1 MKIRSYGLI
10 LTCLLLVLGSVLGY
24 IQVKDPAV
32 KISLLTR
39 TNNQIYDG
47 FFKNKKNDDSYLNKS
62 DSVLIAIDEESVQE
76 LGRWPWSREVINQI
90 TINALASGIK
100 TIGFDIIFSESEN
113 EKVDAK
119 FAKTV
124 EQNNSKIVLG
134 TFGNENITN
143 SLAYQDYCYTEAFL
157 FNKGHDIISVLDQK
171 VVTDDN
177 DDSLSEKQL
186 EENNQFEQL
195 DFSSSLNKKFN
206 IIKDSIKDDYKKEMR
221 IKDLNTISSYQE
233 NRLNTLVNYAVYN
246 YCSSWLTRSDQF
258 LIDNITSASQILE
271 GIDKYKNLSELDRIS
286 AFKKDIPNLLIRHYS
301 SWIPNTEVIQKSA
314 IYTASFNSEPDMADG
329 VVRNY
334 PLVYRAGNRTNTS
347 YIPSLALQSFLT
359 ANNYQAYFKLEKIKD
374 TKAIGY
380 LNIISI
386 DSQKV
391 LHSVPLDENGLIKV
405 NYYGSTNSL
414 PYISARDLYNNPEKI
429 NVKMN
434 GKPFEVKRLDY
445 LKNKTAI
452 FGATATAIYDLR
464 NTPVNVNF
472 PGPEMHLSV
481 LENFFK
487 NNFMQTSENDFLF
500 YTIGLLVAVIL
511 LTIMFLY
518 SNLLVASSLFAILN
532 IIIYFV
538 AEYYFKQNIQFT
550 LLSTLFLNTAITY
563 FLYLVYIYFFETR
576 KSQEIKNTFS
586 KYVSKE
592 IVNEILKNQDN
603 LQLKGQKLNMTVF
616 FSDIRSFTDF
626 SEKMDPQE
634 LSLLLNKYLTP
645 MSEAIFE
652 TQGTIDKFMG
662 DAIMALFGAPINYP
676 DHPQKACKAALKCL
690 SHLGKLNT
698 DFAKRGW
705 PEIKIGIGLNT
716 GYMVAGNIGSDQIQS
731 YTVIGDEVNLASRLE
746 GLTKNYDAKILISES
761 TYNAV
766 KNEYVAQEAD
776 LVRVKGKTKPVR
788 IYVLLDEKDQ
798 FKDFSFLERYHVALK
813 LFQDKNFTQARL
825 EFETLLKEKPSDNFL
840 CELYLKRST
849 ELINEPPLSSWDGVC
864 EYKTK

>member
-1 MKIRSYGLI
+1 MKIRTYGLI
-10 LTCLLLVLGSVLGY
+10 LSVLLLVLGGMLGY
-24 IQVKDPAV
+24 VQVKDP
-32 KISLLTR
+32 KIQISLLTR

-90 TINALASGIK
+90 TKNALASGIK
-100 TIGFDIIFSESEN
+100 AIGFDIIFSESEN
-113 EKVDAK
+113 QKADSE
-119 FAKTV
+119 FAKTI
-124 EQNNSKIVLG
+124 EENNSKIILG

-157 FNKGHDIISVLDQK
+157 FNKGQDIISVLDQK

-177 DDSLSEKQL
+177 DDLLSEKQL

-195 DFSSSLNKKFN
+195 DFSQPLNKIFG
-206 IIKDSIKDDYKKEMR
+206 IVKKSTESDFQIATG
-221 IKDLNTISSYQE
+221 IKDLNTINSYQN
-233 NRLNTLVNYAVYN
+233 NRLNTLINYAVYN
-246 YCSSWLTRSDQF
+246 YCSTWLTKNDQF
-258 LIDNITSASQILE
+258 LIDNMTQTTHILE
-271 GIDKYKNLSELDRIS
+271 SINKYKELSELDRIS
-286 AFKKDIPNLLIRHYS
+286 TFKKDIPNLLIRHYS
-301 SWIPNTEVIQKSA
+301 SWIPNVDLIQKRA

-359 ANNYQAYFKLEKIKD
+359 ANNYQAYFKLEKVKD
-374 TKAIGY
+374 TKAIDY

-386 DSQKV
+386 DTQKV
-391 LHSVPLDENGLIKV
+391 IYSVPIDEYGLIKI

-414 PYISARDLYNNPEKI
+414 PYVSARDLYNNPEKI
-429 NVKMN
+429 SVKLN
-434 GKPFEVKRLDY
+434 GKPFEVARLQF

-452 FGATATAIYDLR
+452 IGATATAIYDLR

-472 PGPEMHLSV
+472 PGPEMHLSI

-487 NNFMQTSENDFLF
+487 NNFMRTSKNDFL
-500 YTIGLLVAVIL
+500 YYAAALLAIVAV
-511 LTIMFLY
+511 LTITFLY
-518 SNLLVASSLFAILN
+518 SNLLIASGIFAVLN
-532 IIIYFV
+532 LAIYFA
-538 AEYYFKQNIQFT
+538 AEYYFKKNIQFT
-550 LLSTLFLNTAITY
+550 LLSTLFLYTAITY
-563 FLYLVYIYFFETR
+563 FVYLVYIYFFETR

-645 MSEAIFE
+645 MSETIFE

-746 GLTKNYDAKILISES
+746 GLTKNYDAKILISET

-766 KNEYVAQEAD
+766 KNEYIAQEAD

-788 IYVLLDEKDQ
+788 IYVLLDEKNHYSDFKFLDQ
-798 FKDFSFLERYHVALK
+798 YHLALQK
-813 LFQDKNFTQARL
+813 FQMKNFAESRFA
-825 EFETLLKEKPSDNFL
+825 FESLLKEKPNDFL
-840 CELYLKRST
+840 CELYLKRSVDF
-849 ELINEPPLSSWDGVC
+849 INEPPHPDWDGVC

>member
-1 MKIRSYGLI
+1 MKIRNYGLI
-10 LTCLLLVLGSVLGY
+10 LSVLLLVLGSVLGY
-24 IQVKDPAV
+24 VQVKDPKF
-32 KISLLTR
+32 KIPLLTR

-90 TINALASGIK
+90 TKNALASGIK

-113 EKVDAK
+113 QKVDSD

-134 TFGNENITN
+134 TFGNENISN
-143 SLAYQDYCYTEAFL
+143 SLPYQDYCYTEAFL
-157 FNKGHDIISVLDQK
+157 FNKGQDIISVLDQK

-206 IIKDSIKDDYKKEMR
+206 IIKDSITDDFKKEMR
-221 IKDLNTISSYQE
+221 IKDINAISSYQE
-233 NRLNTLVNYAVYN
+233 NRLNTLVNYAVYS
-246 YCSSWLTRSDQF
+246 YCSSWLDKNDQF
-258 LIDNITSASQILE
+258 LLDNMTKTSFILE
-271 GIDKYKNLSELDRIS
+271 SIDKYKELSELDRIS
-286 AFKKDIPNLLIRHYS
+286 AFKKDIPHLLIRHYS
-301 SWIPNTEVIQKSA
+301 SWIPNTEIIQKSA

-391 LHSVPLDENGLIKV
+391 LYSVPLDQNGLIKV

-429 NVKMN
+429 NVKLN
-434 GKPFEVKRLDY
+434 SKPFEVKRIDY

-487 NNFMQTSENDFLF
+487 NNFMRTSENDFLF
-500 YTIGLLVAVIL
+500 YTVALLLAITL
-511 LTIMFLY
+511 LTVTFLY
-518 SNLLVASSLFAILN
+518 SNLLVASGLFVVLN
-532 IIIYFV
+532 VAVYF
-538 AEYYFKQNIQFT
+538 AAGYFFSMNIQFS
-550 LLSTLFLNTAITY
+550 LLSTLFLNTAVTY
-563 FLYLVYIYFFETR
+563 FIYLVYIYFFETR

-645 MSEAIFE
+645 MSETIFE

-676 DHPQKACKAALKCL
+676 DHPKKACKAALKCL
-690 SHLGKLNT
+690 SHLGQLNT

-746 GLTKNYDAKILISES
+746 GLTKNYDAKILISET
-761 TYNAV
+761 TYTAV
-766 KNEYVAQEAD
+766 KDEYIAQEAD

-788 IYVLLDEKDQ
+788 IYVLLDEKDL
-798 FKDFSFLERYHVALK
+798 FKDFNFLDKYHLALQK
-813 LFQDKNFTQARL
+813 FQSKKFTESRSD
-825 EFETLLKEKPSDNFL
+825 FESLLKEKPNNFL
-840 CELYLKRST
+840 CELYLKRSIDF
-849 ELINEPPLSSWDGVC
+849 INEPPHADWDGVC

>member
-1 MKIRSYGLI
+1 MKIRTYGLI
-10 LTCLLLVLGSVLGY
+10 LSVMLLILGSVLGY
-24 IQVKDPAV
+24 VQVNETKVSIP
-32 KISLLTR
+32 LLTR

-47 FFKNKKNDDSYLNKS
+47 FFKNKKNDDNYLNKS
-62 DSVLIAIDEESVQE
+62 ESVLIAIDEESVQE

-90 TINALASGIK
+90 TKNGLESGLK

-113 EKVDAK
+113 QKVDSE

-143 SLAYQDYCYTEAFL
+143 SLPYQDYCYTEAFL
-157 FNKGHDIISVLDQK
+157 FNKGQDIISVLDQK

-195 DFSSSLNKKFN
+195 DFSSSLNKRFA
-206 IIKDSIKDDYKKEMR
+206 IIKNSIKEDFKKEMR
-221 IKDLNTISSYQE
+221 INNLDNISAYQD
-233 NRLNTLVNYAVYN
+233 NRLNTLINYAVYN
-246 YCSSWLTRSDQF
+246 YCSTWLTEKDQF
-258 LIDNITSASQILE
+258 LLENAADASSILE
-271 GIDKYKNLSELDRIS
+271 SVSKYKALSSFDRIT
-286 AFKKDIPNLLIRHYS
+286 AFKKDIPRLLIRHYS
-301 SWIPNTEVIQKSA
+301 SWIPNTEIIQKSA

-380 LNIISI
+380 LNIINI
-386 DSQKV
+386 DTQKV
-391 LHSVPLDENGLIKV
+391 LYSVPLDENGLIKV

-434 GKPFEVKRLDY
+434 GQYFEVNRSEY

-487 NNFMQTSENDFLF
+487 NDFMKTSKDDFL
-500 YTIGLLVAVIL
+500 YYVISLFVVIAL
-511 LTIMFLY
+511 LTATFLY
-518 SNLLVASSLFAILN
+518 SNLLVASSLFAVLN
-532 IIIYFV
+532 TVLYLT
-538 AEYYFKQNIQFT
+538 AEYFFKQNIQFT

-563 FLYLVYIYFFETR
+563 FIYLVYIYVFETR

-592 IVNEILKNQDN
+592 IVNEILKNQNN

-645 MSEAIFE
+645 MSETIFG

-690 SHLGKLNT
+690 SHLGKLNA

-746 GLTKNYDAKILISES
+746 GLTKNYDAKILISET

-766 KNEYVAQEAD
+766 KNEFVAQEAD
-776 LVRVKGKTKPVR
+776 LVRVKGKMKPVR
-788 IYVLLDEKDQ
+788 IYVLLAEKEH
-798 FKDFSFLERYHVALK
+798 FTDFDFLTKYHSALQK
-813 LFQDKNFTQARL
+813 FQSKNFI
-825 EFETLLKEKPSDNFL
+825 ESHSDFESLIKEQPDNYL
-840 CELYLKRST
+840 CSLYLKRS
-849 ELINEPPLSSWDGVC
+849 LDFINEPPQADWDGVC